1 MVKAATGLS
10 ITRDVGDQRLSFRSD
25 PVDDWTFH
33 SLRIIG
39 PSAVGTLL
47 NL

>member
-1 MVKAATGLS
+1 MVKAAAGLD
-10 ITRDVGDQRLSFRSD
+10 ITRDVGDQRLSFWSD
-25 PVDDWTFH
+25 PIDYRTLH
-33 SLRIIG
+33 SLRVIG